1 MYIIL
6 LGAPGAGKGIQAAT
20 LARRLG
26 LVHVASGDLF
36 RQAVEQGTE
45 LGLQVK
51 SYMDQGK
58 LVPDEI
64 TVSMV
69 LERLSAYDGESGV
82 VLDGFPRTLPQAK
95 ALDQALARQ
104 GQSIDKVVYIKVT
117 EEELLRRLSQRQI
130 CRQCQAPYHPVSS
143 PPRVRGRCDRC
154 DRCGGELYQRP
165 DDRPE
170 TVKQR
175 LEVYFD
181 QTAPLINYYI
191 RAGKLIEIDGEG
203 EVAKIGGRLVAALG
217 KESLITR

>member
-20 LARRLG
+20 LAHRLG
-26 LVHVASGDLF
+26 LLHVASGDLF

-117 EEELLRRLSQRQI
+117 EEELLRRLSQRRI

-143 PPRVRGRCDRC
+143 PPSVRGRC

-203 EVAKIGGRLVAALG
+203 EVTKVGGRLVAALG